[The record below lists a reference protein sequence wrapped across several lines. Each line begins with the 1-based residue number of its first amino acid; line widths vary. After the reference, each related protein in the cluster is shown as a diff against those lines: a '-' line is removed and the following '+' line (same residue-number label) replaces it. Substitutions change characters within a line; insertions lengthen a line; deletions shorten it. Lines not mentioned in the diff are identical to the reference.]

1 MVAIPGLLEDGI
13 SAGQTITYSVT
24 VVADTN
30 PLTLYI
36 GNADEVVG
44 HNISFD
50 NVSIRRIG
58 EATMFQDSAGTTPVT
73 AVGQPVGLI
82 LDKSKGLVL
91 GPELVTNGDFS
102 NGLSGWTI
110 TQDKPGDLTVV
121 SGKVR
126 TVSDGIT
133 DAGVHNSVGQNI
145 TTVVGRTY
153 KLTFDV
159 TIVTSGAY
167 NYRAQIGG
175 VDVLQWASPGS
186 SGTNTG
192 FFTATSTT
200 SFVNVFGI
208 SFNSVGEVLLD
219 NISVKEVPGNHAS
232 QATSAKRPL
241 LQNDGVNN
249 YLAFDGVDDA
259 LATAIIDFTS
269 TDKMSVFSGHEFGR
283 TNPGSMLAE
292 LGDDGGVSIGGFTYL
307 YGYAVGVYQL
317 QMKTSVGTGLVGIS
331 GTYPADVKTVGTALF
346 DTAGV
351 TIADDVKFRID
362 SVPKSPISGTPVP
375 TGTFGNLALN
385 IGSRVGSVFPMLG
398 RIYSLIVLGRLA
410 TTQEITDTETWV
422 AGKTGVTL

>member
-82 LDKSKGLVL
+82 LDKSKGLVI

-110 TQDKPGDLTVV
+110 AQDKPGDLTVV

-167 NYRAQIGG
+167 NYRAQLGG
-175 VDVLQWASPGS
+175 VDIFSWASPGS

-232 QATSAKRPL
+232 QATAAKRPL

-259 LATAIIDFTS
+259 LATASIDFSS
-269 TDKMSVFSGHEFGR
+269 TDKMSVFSGVRQG
-283 TNPGSMLAE
+283 
-292 LGDDGGVSIGGFTYL
+292 
-307 YGYAVGVYQL
+307 AVGSGGIICSYLQSTGFATLFNNNVLRNDLKDVARISGATSINTNYVFSTLFDASQATALTQTKPRINGVAVNTVVDATTATGNQGTYNL
-317 QMKTSVGTGLVGIS
+317 QMGTWI
-331 GTYPADVKTVGTALF
+331 DVVF
-346 DTAGV
+346 
-351 TIADDVKFRID
+351 
-362 SVPKSPISGTPVP
+362 
-375 TGTFGNLALN
+375 LN
-385 IGSRVGSVFPMLG
+385 G
-398 RIYSLIVLGRLA
+398 RIYSAIVLGRLA

-422 AGKTGVTL
+422 NSKTGAY